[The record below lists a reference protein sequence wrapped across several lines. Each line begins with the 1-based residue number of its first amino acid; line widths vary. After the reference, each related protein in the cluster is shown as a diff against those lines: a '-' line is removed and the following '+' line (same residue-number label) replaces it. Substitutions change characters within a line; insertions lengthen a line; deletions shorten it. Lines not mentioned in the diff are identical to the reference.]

1 MSTEAVPSHIAVD
14 LGKTN
19 CRVRIDDGRASTELR
34 GAGFPGL
41 AAAGGAALA
50 IDAIAPLVSS
60 LGQDRL
66 SGVAELAVG
75 AAGAD
80 SDRDAART
88 AALRAREL
96 WGFGVTIASDVL
108 TAHIGAFAGAAGT
121 VLIAGTG
128 AVAFHVAAHGAAERS
143 DGWGPWLGD
152 EGSGRWIGQAGL
164 IAALRSSDRRGQRTA
179 LEEDARDIAGDL
191 TGLPRTIMGGHDVA
205 RSLASFAPTVLRRAA
220 AGDEVAQAIV
230 DAAVGHLVTT
240 ASSVAAP
247 GSPVSVIGGLTDD
260 PEFLRLLLDE
270 LASREL
276 SPRRPAGSSLD
287 GAAILAVRRDLPHER
302 YAIRV

>member
-1 MSTEAVPSHIAVD
+1 VTTEAVPSHIAVD

-19 CRVRIDDGRASTELR
+19 CRVRIDDGRASAELR

-41 AAAGGAALA
+41 AAAGGAELA

-66 SGVAELAVG
+66 SAVAELAIG

-80 SDRDAART
+80 SGRDAART

-108 TAHIGAFAGAAGT
+108 TAHIGAFDGEAGT

-128 AVAFHVAAHGAAERS
+128 AVAFHVAADGAAQRS

-152 EGSGRWIGQAGL
+152 EGSGRWIGQTGL
-164 IAALRSSDRRGQRTA
+164 IAALRASDRRGQRTA
-179 LEEDARDIAGDL
+179 LEEDARAIAGDL
-191 TGLPRTIMGGHDVA
+191 TGLPSAIMGGHDVA

-220 AGDEVAQAIV
+220 AGDEVAHGIV
-230 DAAVGHLVTT
+230 DAAVDHLATT

-270 LASREL
+270 LTSRHL

-287 GAAILAVRRDLPHER
+287 GAATLAVRRDLPHER